1 MEISFE
7 KKLEE
12 FKEMLDQLSS
22 DKLLEVRKL
31 LDEYAEKSE
40 PSFAKQKSLRDLL
53 SNGPTLSKGEL
64 GKIQKERR
72 IHNKTVLTSHF

>member
-1 MEISFE
+1 MGISLGKKIE
-7 KKLEE
+7 KFRGMLE
-12 FKEMLDQLSS
+12 QLAS
-22 DKLLEVRKL
+22 DELLEVRKL

-64 GKIQKERR
+64 GKIRKERR
-72 IHNKTVLTSHF
+72 IHNNTVLTSHF

>member
-7 KKLEE
+7 NKLEE
-12 FKEMLDQLSS
+12 FKEMLGQLSS
-22 DKLLEVRKL
+22 DELLEVRKL

-64 GKIQKERR
+64 GKIQKARR
-72 IHNKTVLTSHF
+72 IHNRTVLTSGF